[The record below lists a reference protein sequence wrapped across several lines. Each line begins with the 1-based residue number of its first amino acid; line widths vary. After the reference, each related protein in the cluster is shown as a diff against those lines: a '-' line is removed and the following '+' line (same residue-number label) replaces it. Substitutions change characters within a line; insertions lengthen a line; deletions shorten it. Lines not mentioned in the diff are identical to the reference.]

1 MLFRRVL
8 VIVIV
13 KSRNGGGARFE
24 IINVREEESTMVALL
39 PQQVLLLLILV
50 AGSSTRT
57 SLANEESIHSEFRR
71 SSRSSKVVSTEDSVD
86 TRSEGRGKMDVFES
100 STEND
105 LTDSSSLDTRL
116 DLGFPMVTAS
126 VANRAPWHQTVSEG
140 NKGDRNL
147 LVTDV
152 KVHGIFRLSSTPS
165 NSFAKRETESFPV
178 NPSTLQI
185 SSELPS
191 NEINSLNSSIIPDL
205 KSASST
211 LQPKVSFENW
221 ISRYLPTTSVDFTEI
236 GFPRRH
242 MRETDANPECSKF
255 VDDGDKQEFFS
266 PGYPGK
272 YPGKIK
278 CVRVIQA
285 PPGMLIKLDFRD
297 YFEIERSD
305 DCKHDY
311 LEVRDGQHG
320 YSNRL
325 GKFCGKKFP
334 EEITSKTRYLWLSF
348 VSDESIE
355 YRGFRAIWTTVPRP
369 TDGVPR
375 EPEPCTRNV
384 TEMLEYEITSQDVED
399 RKKAAQKDGLPLDC
413 IWEIVVKKGMRIQ
426 MSFPS
431 FDLNKPNECDA
442 NYVDIFEDHPDI
454 PSRLRNF
461 CGSIADL
468 VTTKNNVAY
477 VHFYTEPKAIN
488 SSFRAIMTAV
498 RDKGTGG
505 CNDDEFDCEDGC
517 IDLHLKCNNRI
528 NCRFGYDEEVDL
540 CKPGAESLIESEH
553 IIIILVVFSLI
564 VFGLCFTFVFNC
576 VRKLVRDHRIIRE
589 HIRQSR
595 ENRLDEIGRQT
606 TPCPVSATR
615 TEIGDI
621 ESESP
626 SIEGVTTK
634 ELLTPSSIIAHEY
647 TKELVMEM
655 HYDAKNRN
663 DINEINDY
671 NDIHQSNNVS
681 NATQERLQESSEEPE
696 TRDNACQTR
705 ESLFEYRTPDTYIK
719 PSFTTFGFRAP
730 SSQNGSS
737 NQHIYHQ
744 SSPVKSISSKQ
755 SSLRSQPSH
764 KCTGCSP
771 ASRGREESVTSCP
784 RHSVVPAP
792 PGWSHYDH
800 PHPPVISDSQYPD
813 PLDFTYQ
820 RYPSPKFSRDP
831 SLSQSPKRHHI
842 AGSGERYGS
851 ILGSTHGSIV
861 GPGPGSITHSGHGSS
876 NTNSSNNS
884 GTPKLIGESR
894 YKAEA
899 VIEVDQKR
907 PFSIESTK
915 SAPDVIATH

>member
-1 MLFRRVL
+1 MLFRRAL

-24 IINVREEESTMVALL
+24 FINVREEESTMVAWL

-57 SLANEESIHSEFRR
+57 SFANEETKWIFSEFRR
-71 SSRSSKVVSTEDSVD
+71 SSRSSRAISTVLSRGNSVD
-86 TRSEGRGKMDVFES
+86 PRNKGSTKMEHFES

-105 LTDSSSLDTRL
+105 LTDSFSLDTRL

-126 VANRAPWHQTVSEG
+126 NEDRVPWHQMESDG
-140 NKGDRNL
+140 NKGDRDL

-152 KVHGIFRLSSTPS
+152 KVHGISRLSSTPS
-165 NSFAKRETESFPV
+165 NSLSAKEIKNFSL

-185 SSELPS
+185 SLQSS
-191 NEINSLNSSIIPDL
+191 KTNSINASLIPDSKHVSSILP
-205 KSASST
+205 
-211 LQPKVSFENW
+211 PKVSFENW
-221 ISRYLPTTSVDFTEI
+221 MSRHLPTTSVHSTEI
-236 GFPRRH
+236 GFSRRR
-242 MRETDANPECSKF
+242 MRETDKNQECAKF
-255 VDDGDKQEFFS
+255 VDDGEKQEFFS

-305 DCKHDY
+305 GCKHDY

-320 YSNRL
+320 YSNPL
-325 GKFCGKKFP
+325 GKFCGNKFP

-399 RKKAAQKDGLPLDC
+399 RKSAAQKDGLPLDC

-426 MSFPS
+426 LSFPS

-442 NYVDIFEDHPDI
+442 NYVDVFEDHPDI

-488 SSFRAIMTAV
+488 SSFKAIMTAI
-498 RDKGTGG
+498 RDKSSGT
-505 CNDDEFDCEDGC
+505 CNDNEFDCEDAC
-517 IDLHLKCNNRI
+517 IDLNLKCNKNF
-528 NCRFGYDEEVDL
+528 NCRFGYDEEVEL

-576 VRKLVRDHRIIRE
+576 IRKLVRDHRIIRE
-589 HIRQSR
+589 HIRESR
-595 ENRLDEIGRQT
+595 ENRLDEIGRQA

-626 SIEGVTTK
+626 SIDGVTTK
-634 ELLTPSSIIAHEY
+634 ELLTPSTIIAHEY

-719 PSFTTFGFRAP
+719 PSFTTFGFRP
-730 SSQNGSS
+730 PTSQNGSTH
-737 NQHIYHQ
+737 QHNYHQ
-744 SSPVKSISSKQ
+744 SSPIKSISSKQ
-755 SSLRSQPSH
+755 SSLRSQSH
-764 KCTGCSP
+764 KCCSP
-771 ASRGREESVTSCP
+771 SSQGREETITTSCP

-792 PGWSHYDH
+792 PGWSHYD
-800 PHPPVISDSQYPD
+800 PPYPPVVTD

-820 RYPSPKFSRDP
+820 RYPSPKSSRDP
-831 SLSQSPKRHHI
+831 SQSQSPKRHHI

-851 ILGSTHGSIV
+851 ILGSTHGSI
-861 GPGPGSITHSGHGSS
+861 TNSGHGSS

-884 GTPKLIGESR
+884 GTPKKIGESR